1 MGDKSQLLNPRARKK
16 HLKVCLQLFFPSSH
30 TSSFKIWGLKSNAGV
45 PNLVFKMGLEEEE
58 QHICAICHQEIT
70 GGAMRT
76 RNKLYCEDS
85 CFNCSACQRSLKNVS
100 VFTKDDLLYCEEHYK
115 AKFVPKC
122 AKCDDYITEVSLRR
136 NTLFENHLKCL
147 IFFILAFS
155 TNFCPNIIDISGN
168 TVRLQAS
175 GFQNLAK
182 IEHFGHF

>member
-1 MGDKSQLLNPRARKK
+1 METEKKVRWMIFFFSKSFCLNKMGDKSQLLNPRARKK

-122 AKCDDYITEVSLRR
+122 AKCDDYITEVSLRQ

-147 IFFILAFS
+147 IYTFQTWHFPPIFVIL
-155 TNFCPNIIDISGN
+155 
-168 TVRLQAS
+168 
-175 GFQNLAK
+175 
-182 IEHFGHF
+182 